1 MESSAAANAV
11 NGVSSEGFITTVH
24 PHARAGAT
32 WHQDKQSSIYLIPVQ
47 SMSQET
53 ELDITEL

>member
-24 PHARAGAT
+24 PEARAGAT
-32 WHQDKQSSIYLIPVQ
+32 WYQDKQSTIYMLNKAICHGKQ
-47 SMSQET
+47 N
-53 ELDITEL
+53 